1 MLFTLIVAA
10 PLCAA
15 VAVSEPEIDEVTGLG
30 AFRGELSDRVLS
42 PFLPVGTIGLESA
55 ARLEPAPTL
64 TRASSLIQSWGEGR
78 IVIELDVALS
88 AERGEAL
95 EVVAL
100 VDAWAALAAREP
112 AASAAASRFFV
123 SISGAS
129 SDGLERAVMG
139 FVANETGPGGSA
151 QRGGAAIPAPGG
163 LAAALAAL
171 LTLRRRRA
179 A

>member
-78 IVIELDVALS
+78 IVMELDVALS

-95 EVVAL
+95 EVIAL
-100 VDAWAALAAREP
+100 IDAWAALVTSEP
-112 AASAAASRFFV
+112 AASSAASRFFV

-163 LAAALAAL
+163 WAAALAAL
-171 LTLRRRRA
+171 LTLRRRRTA
-179 A
+179 